1 MADAVV
7 HSFTQSPFFYFL
19 SFHNLDPIIYT
30 SVNPVH
36 NAPVE
41 KKKKKKSPGSLT
53 DTENKIHQKKKKEK
67 EKKVRAV

>member
-1 MADAVV
+1 MADAMV
-7 HSFTQSPFFYFL
+7 HSFTQSPLFYFL

-41 KKKKKKSPGSLT
+41 
-53 DTENKIHQKKKKEK
+53 QKKKKRSGQFNWHRKQNPSKKEEK
-67 EKKVRAV
+67 VQAV